1 MVIKGSLK
9 DEFEQLNN
17 KTDSLSRSNSDLV
30 SQLIKL
36 TEKVSKVTKQN
47 KELKNI
53 IISKDSR
60 IAELEQQI
68 NKNSRNSSKPPGSD
82 FFNYSSRMFFEP
94 RFNTVFQQDRAF

>member
-1 MVIKGSLK
+1 MGDWMVMKGSLK
-9 DEFEQLNN
+9 DEFERLNN
-17 KTDSLSRSNSDLV
+17 KIDSLSRSNSDLV

-36 TEKVSKVTKQN
+36 TEKVSKVSKVTKQN

-68 NKNSRNSSKPPGSD
+68 NKNSRNSSKPPGV
-82 FFNYSSRMFFEP
+82 RLL
-94 RFNTVFQQDRAF
+94 

>member
-17 KTDSLSRSNSDLV
+17 KIDSLSRSNSDLV

-82 FFNYSSRMFFEP
+82 FFNKPKPSSI
-94 RFNTVFQQDRAF
+94 NKG